1 LSQACGNGSLTA
13 LPIIE
18 TQAGD
23 VSAYIPTN
31 VISITDG
38 QIFLEAD
45 LFYKGVKPAINVG
58 LSVSRVGSAAQDKG
72 MKEVSGALKLNLAQ
86 YREVESFA
94 QFGSDLDATTRDILE
109 KGSRL
114 IEILK
119 QVKYNPYPIEVEIPI
134 LYVGRYG
141 FLDGVPLNQIETFE
155 KNIIYNLFY
164 VWTTLLSGIV
174 VDIRIA
180 DNVKKDFDF
189 TISNFRKDFLQS
201 LASGTLEVTD
211 MPNLRG

>member
-1 LSQACGNGSLTA
+1 LLIYDDLSKQAVAYRQMSLLLRRPPGREAYPGDVFYLHSRLLERAAKLNASLGNGSLTA

-45 LFYKGVKPAINVG
+45 LFYKGIKPAINVG
-58 LSVSRVGSAAQDKG
+58 LSVSRVGSNAQDKG

-94 QFGSDLDATTRDILE
+94 QFGSDLDSTTRDILE

-119 QVKYNPYPIEVEIPI
+119 QVKYNPYPVEIEIPV
-134 LYVGRYG
+134 LYIGRYG
-141 FLDGVPLNQIETFE
+141 FLEGIPLNQIENFE
-155 KNIIYNLFY
+155 QNIIYNLLF
-164 VWTTLLSGIV
+164 
-174 VDIRIA
+174 
-180 DNVKKDFDF
+180 N
-189 TISNFRKDFLQS
+189 
-201 LASGTLEVTD
+201 
-211 MPNLRG
+211 